1 MPRKSGPVKQKARGG
16 EPAGAAVKKQKNA
29 KQTKEQ
35 LDGQDDIELETWL
48 REKCGMQEQQAVQ
61 VAERF
66 ATPEYGVLDTAT
78 LFALEDEDLD
88 EILGPLPLGPR
99 RLVAKMVDELRPEED
114 D

>member
-1 MPRKSGPVKQKARGG
+1 MPVKRKTRGD
-16 EPAGAAVKKQKNA
+16 EPAGAAVKNKKKA
-29 KQTKEQ
+29 EQTKEQ
-35 LDGQDDIELETWL
+35 MDGQENIELETWL

-99 RLVAKMVDELRPEED
+99 RLVAKMVDEQRPEED